1 MDSRAVA
8 DALGT
13 DPKTLRRFLR
23 SSSSSVEPVGS
34 GGRYVFNTDD
44 LPTIK
49 AEFKSWMQTTSPTRT
64 TPVAKA
70 TRRTTRT
77 RREIDA
83 QVWAEEGDVFLPDIR
98 NPRVRAQVRA
108 AARMYEDR
116 LNALLLDKGLHI
128 TQMRDRVPAA

>member
-34 GGRYVFNTDD
+34 GGRYVFQSAD

-49 AEFKSWMQTTSPTRT
+49 AEFKTWMQTVVR
-64 TPVAKA
+64 PVASTPAAPAK
-70 TRRTTRT
+70 RNKRT
-77 RREIDA
+77 RRDIDQA
-83 QVWAEEGDVFLPDIR
+83 VWAEEGDVFLPDIR
-98 NPRVRAQVRA
+98 NPAVRAEVRA

-116 LNALLLDKGLHI
+116 LNALLLAKGLHV
-128 TQMRDRVPAA
+128 TQMRDRVPV